1 MLEIR
6 GRACRGT
13 ERRRIE
19 RASPYGEQE
28 EGQDTTADLEPRRVE
43 VSVRHAIACE
53 MQHRSD
59 E

>member
-1 MLEIR
+1 VLEIR

-19 RASPYGEQE
+19 RASPHPEQKDAE
-28 EGQDTTADLEPRRVE
+28 HTTADLEPGRVE

-53 MQHRSD
+53 MQHRS
-59 E
+59 EG